1 MHFFVLLDGWKWS
14 LINNLTHLL
23 KATPR
28 RQTQQVF
35 LNCAVSLVKSRH
47 VDLLASGVFAHPHQG
62 GCIFTFDQRH
72 GFEQIHSDSSRIAKK
87 YSNFQILL
95 RKITWIV
102 SLMLCM
108 LLLPLQVSGWC
119 CLKVKV
125 HCRVL
130 YEMFTFTIWGLCLC
144 ALRWLSLLVIAA
156 LLGGEPLPSGCNTAG
171 SCVLMQEQGPSNR
184 SAAKICDNVI
194 G

>member
-1 MHFFVLLDGWKWS
+1 MLLVWS
-14 LINNLTHLL
+14 KADTWTLSLQVFSHSHTKVVVFSLSINIMGLNKYVATAVALL
-23 KATPR
+23 K
-28 RQTQQVF
+28 
-35 LNCAVSLVKSRH
+35 
-47 VDLLASGVFAHPHQG
+47 
-62 GCIFTFDQRH
+62 
-72 GFEQIHSDSSRIAKK
+72 KK
-87 YSNFQILL
+87 DSNFQILL

-108 LLLPLQVSGWC
+108 LLLLLQVSGWC
-119 CLKVKV
+119 CLKVKG

-130 YEMFTFTIWGLCLC
+130 YDMFTFTIWGLCLC

-156 LLGGEPLPSGCNTAG
+156 LLGGEPLSSGCSTAG

-194 G
+194 GWKGNKRIHYTFQTPARYALTAIKT